1 MEGFYPDKF
10 RTGKAVRFDAE
21 DGFGVRGF
29 PEQLLQQQ
37 ADAGLPLAALAG
49 HDQHLLRLGRRDQE
63 IAEIFL
69 QGQNV
74 LRDEQT
80 VQKFQPLG
88 RCGGIGLVF
97 HGEPVQA
104 EFLFR
109 HKAPFIQKVGSVLVI
124 NIFNAIKNSQY
135 LKRYLQLK
143 LHYAFAK
150 QYGR

>member
-1 MEGFYPDKF
+1 MKAPVGLLSDRTVLRQQDGGVYPDKF

-49 HDQHLLRLGRRDQE
+49 HDQHLLRLGRRDQK

-74 LRDEQT
+74 LWDEQT
-80 VQKFQPLG
+80 VQKFQ
-88 RCGGIGLVF
+88 V
-97 HGEPVQA
+97 
-104 EFLFR
+104 
-109 HKAPFIQKVGSVLVI
+109 KQK
-124 NIFNAIKNSQY
+124 
-135 LKRYLQLK
+135 R
-143 LHYAFAK
+143 K
-150 QYGR
+150 QNLTNWKDWL